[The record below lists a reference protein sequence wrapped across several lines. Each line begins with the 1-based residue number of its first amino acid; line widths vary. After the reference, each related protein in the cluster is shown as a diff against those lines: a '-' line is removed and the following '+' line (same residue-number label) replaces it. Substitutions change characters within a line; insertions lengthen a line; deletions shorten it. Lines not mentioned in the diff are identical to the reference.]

1 MTKIYYLIVY
11 TTSSDIMK
19 NILKRIIFLFTVFLF
34 VISIYLYLEKN
45 KIYIG
50 STNVISFLTS
60 NINYLDNKTSEINRN
75 KIFDLENIINY
86 EYRNL
91 SYSVKEEKK
100 VNLEKT
106 SSIPVEQK
114 KPIVYIYNTH
124 QTEKYATSNTEPYNI
139 VPTVMTTS
147 YMLKE
152 QLQKHGIISIVEE
165 SSVNNILNKN
175 KWKYSYSYKVT
186 RMFLERAQKDNPSLM
201 FYIDVHRDSV
211 KKSITTVEINEKS
224 YARIMLLLGLE
235 NEKYNENLK
244 MIEYINDAVNK
255 QYPGLSRGIYKK
267 KGPGVN
273 GVYNQDFSKN
283 CILIEFGG
291 QYNTIDEV
299 YNTVEALGKIL
310 ADYIGDFNEI
320 K

>member
-124 QTEKYATSNTEPYNI
+124 QTEKYATSNAEPYNI

-320 K
+320 

>member
-320 K
+320 

>member
-1 MTKIYYLIVY
+1 
-11 TTSSDIMK
+11 MK

-34 VISIYLYLEKN
+34 VMSIYLYLEKN

-320 K
+320 